1 MNGKAEVILV
11 HGLWFGAW
19 TMRPLARALRK
30 SGFDVRRFNYRTT
43 RGGLAAHARRLRA
56 FAARSKHVRQH
67 FVAHSL
73 GGLVTLQMLAD
84 FRDLPPGRVVFLASP
99 VHGSTVARKTSRI
112 PGSRKLLG
120 DVRSALE
127 SGFKPVSMN
136 RDAGMIAGSKTIG
149 LGLIVGGHGGPGDGT
164 VSISETRVDG
174 LRDHLVLPVTHTS
187 ILYSPGVASQA
198 AHFLE
203 TGGFMHPNA

>member
-30 SGFDVRRFNYRTT
+30 SGYDVRRFNYRTT
-43 RGGLAAHARRLRA
+43 RGGLAAHARRLRG
-56 FAARSKHVRQH
+56 FAARSKHRQQH

-84 FRDLPPGRVVFLASP
+84 FRDLPPGRLVFLASP
-99 VHGSTVARKTSRI
+99 VHGSRVARKTRKI

-120 DVRSALE
+120 EVRSALE
-127 SGFKPVSMN
+127 SGFRPLTMK

-149 LGLIVGGHGGPGDGT
+149 LGMLVGGPGGPGDGT
-164 VSISETRVDG
+164 VSISETRLEG
-174 LRDHLVLPVTHTS
+174 LKDHLVLPVTHTS
-187 ILYSPGVASQA
+187 ILYSPEVASQA
-198 AHFLE
+198 VHFLQ